1 MRLLLVLMIALASCL
16 AVPNVQ
22 AEIQPNNPFPR
33 VKMVTSMG
41 DIVVELNRLKAPLT
55 VANFLQ
61 YVEIGSYNNTV
72 FHRIIPDF
80 VVQGGGFD
88 ADFNLKPERPAI
100 ANEAGNG
107 MRNVRG
113 TIAMARSN
121 DPHSATRQFYFNVND
136 NVSLDPSS
144 KRWGY
149 AVFGWVVE
157 GETVLQ
163 QMTELETTA
172 YHELTGYPD
181 VPVNPPLLIRI
192 DVLPAQ

>member
-1 MRLLLVLMIALASCL
+1 MRLLLVLVIALASCL
-16 AVPNVQ
+16 AAPNGQ

-33 VKMVTSMG
+33 VKLVTSMG

-72 FHRIIPDF
+72 FHRIIADF

-88 ADFNLKPERPAI
+88 ADFKAKAERPPI

-113 TIAMARSN
+113 TIAMARSTN
-121 DPHSATRQFYFNVND
+121 PHSATRQFYFNVND

-172 YHELTGYPD
+172 YHEPTGYPD